1 MVFESPTVDG
11 FTIYTK
17 SGCLMCTKAKEM
29 LQSKSLPYTM
39 IDCDEYLLED
49 REGFLLCMKDLAM
62 KDVLMFPMIC
72 YNGCFVGGYKEMLM
86 HIETLFPNTVEDTI
100 ISRELLTKHTLA
112 ILEERIMRL
121 EERLNLLM
129 ALKSNG
135 LDLSKFCFDLKP
147 L

>member
-1 MVFESPTVDG
+1 MVFESPIIDG

-17 SGCLMCTKAKEM
+17 SGCLMCTKAKEL

-49 REGFLLCMKDLAM
+49 REGFLLFMKNLAN

-72 YNGCFVGGYKEMLM
+72 YNGCFVGAYKEMLSR
-86 HIETLFPNTVEDTI
+86 IETVVPDVVDDII
-100 ISRELLTKHTLA
+100 ISRDVTKNTIA
-112 ILEERIMRL
+112 SLEERIIQL

-129 ALKSNG
+129 ALKTNG
-135 LDLSKFCFDLKP
+135 LDLSKFCFGLKP